1 MRGANTNI
9 TKSLIEN
16 LEFLIQEKIK
26 KDGKGQINPSG
37 KGAILCLYHNE
48 GNPSLHF
55 NLYKGLVKC
64 FGCGKKVSLSTF
76 LRDLKEILGYDWSS
90 NDADYKKLKEVE
102 ENIPEIVSEN
112 VFIYT
117 DEKGRPSCYK
127 WRKDFKDGSKEFNLF
142 NPDGEELRHYFG
154 LYALHLVA
162 KSKEA
167 YFVEGEKVA
176 DALIQIGLPATTL
189 CRGASGKLNK
199 FERQAL
205 LALKGKIVYLI
216 PDADKAGFQ
225 YMRMVERFLNKKGIE
240 NVFIKPPDN
249 LTDGEDLY
257 DYIMEIRNQGLK
269 DDEIR
274 DKIISLTNTL
284 KPIER
289 AINIEPKPTDWTIP
303 KWFAKGKLSLIVG
316 DPGVGK
322 STLAIC
328 LGLIKASGG
337 VIPTDNGFE
346 RVEVGKVLYVPFE
359 EDPSEV
365 SFIAKLQEVPNWG
378 DNFYVWKDA
387 TNFNLNQLEKENIE
401 LIIVD
406 PMTYIYAEKQ
416 KKDITADAYKMLKPY
431 KQLAEKIGCSIVF
444 VWHTRKNKNNI
455 VDSVLSSRIIS
466 AMVKRIILAEKEEDN
481 IRRIFFEKGY
491 PLPSMLFE
499 IKDRV
504 FNWIGVDDKS
514 FDEIN
519 DKIPKKEVVRL
530 IREELQ
536 RNPDKSLPFN
546 EIIKLVSPFGVS
558 KDYLIKIKSK
568 YLPEVYSEPVRK
580 NGKFIGWVWKLPE
593 GQSEVVRLARTL
605 ENTTFS
611 PEGQI
616 ANNITQKELT
626 DKKPLKINELEEQE
640 KNNTK
645 KIEIVRLVES
655 IDKSKFEPEGQSK
668 TVRLVEMAKK
678 NQNSLNNKA
687 FFSLKVPVIP
697 EWLLKKYKIE
707 NPELYGD
714 PNFRMF
720 AIGHIVNHSKQKR
733 PDGPEK
739 LPIIVIDGKEY
750 IDADELF
757 KMEGVTC

>member
-1 MRGANTNI
+1 MRDLNNLPQNI
-9 TKSLIEN
+9 VESLIY
-16 LEFLIQEKIK
+16 LVQEKIK
-26 KDGKGQINPSG
+26 RDGKGRVNPSG
-37 KGAILCLYHNE
+37 KGAVICLYHE
-48 GNPSLHF
+48 ESNPSLAF
-55 NLYKGLVKC
+55 NLHKGLVKC
-64 FGCGKKVSLSTF
+64 FGCGKKVSLSKF
-76 LRDLKEILGYDWSS
+76 LRDLKEHLGYNFSS

-102 ENIPEIVSEN
+102 ENIPEIVSET

-117 DEKGRPSCYK
+117 DENGRPSCYK
-127 WRKDFKDGSKEFNLF
+127 WRRNLKDGSKEFNLF
-142 NPDGEELRHYFG
+142 DPDGEELRHYFG

-162 KSKEA
+162 RANEV

-176 DALIQIGLPATTL
+176 DALIQLGLIATTL
-189 CRGASGKLNK
+189 CRGASGKLSK
-199 FERQAL
+199 PERQSL
-205 LALKGKIVYLI
+205 LSLKGKRVFLC
-216 PDADKAGFQ
+216 PDADKAGYK
-225 YMRMVERFLNKKGIE
+225 YMFMVKNFLQKKGIE
-240 NVFIKPPDN
+240 VEFIRPPEQ

-257 DYIMEIRNQGLK
+257 DYIMELRNQGLK

-274 DKIISLTNTL
+274 DKIVSLTNTL

-289 AINIEPKPTDWTIP
+289 FFNIEPKPTDWTIP

-346 RVEVGKVLYVPFE
+346 RVEIGKVLYVPFE
-359 EDPSEV
+359 EDPHEI
-365 SFIAKLQEVPNWG
+365 SFIVKMQEIHNWG
-378 DNFYVWKDA
+378 DNFYVWKDS
-387 TNFNLNQLEKENIE
+387 TNFNLNKLEKEKIE

-416 KKDITADAYKMLKPY
+416 RKDITADAYKMLKPY
-431 KQLAEKIGCSIVF
+431 KQLAEKTGCSIVF

-466 AMVKRIILAEKEEDN
+466 AMVKRIILVEKDGDDK
-481 IRRIFFEKGY
+481 RRIFFEKGF

-499 IKDRV
+499 IKNRI

-546 EIIKLVSPFGVS
+546 EITKLVSPFGIS
-558 KDYLIKIKSK
+558 KDYLIKIKNK
-568 YLPEVYSEPVRK
+568 FLPDVLSEPVRK

-678 NQNSLNNKA
+678 NQSSLNNKA

-757 KMEGVTC
+757 KMEGVKC